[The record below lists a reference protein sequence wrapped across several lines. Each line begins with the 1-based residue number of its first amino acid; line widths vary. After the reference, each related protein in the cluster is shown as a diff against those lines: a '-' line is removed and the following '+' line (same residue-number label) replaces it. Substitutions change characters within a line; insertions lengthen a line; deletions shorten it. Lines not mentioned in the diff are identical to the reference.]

1 MDLALCMF
9 NPFLSL
15 FPMILTSQTANNASP
30 RLWIKLNMSQ
40 QDQFRCTMPLW
51 TICLSWCP
59 AFSAWALMFEQ
70 ARLEHALDHRCGR
83 AATEQPASIKQA
95 HRPTYAS
102 DDRESCLRCVV
113 SVLTLVPEF
122 TGDFSQTAVSNLL
135 TEDVLQQILSCS
147 LWLHCRTHAHT
158 HAHTHAYI

>member
-1 MDLALCMF
+1 
-9 NPFLSL
+9 
-15 FPMILTSQTANNASP
+15 
-30 RLWIKLNMSQ
+30 
-40 QDQFRCTMPLW
+40 
-51 TICLSWCP
+51 
-59 AFSAWALMFEQ
+59 MFEQ

-158 HAHTHAYI
+158 HAHTHAYIEQFPVVIPRQFFAAQCESGGLKTELNKTLESINFSSQSFVGSPSGIKTLNLAPRS